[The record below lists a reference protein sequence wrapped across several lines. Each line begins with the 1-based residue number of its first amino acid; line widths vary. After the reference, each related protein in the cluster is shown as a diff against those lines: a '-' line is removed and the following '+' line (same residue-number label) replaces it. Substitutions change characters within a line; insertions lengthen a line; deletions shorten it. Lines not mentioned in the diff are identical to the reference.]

1 MIGGINQIDEDILS
15 VEIIS
20 DNKNNTCNITDL
32 EINIADNPMVFKSP
46 ISDKLLVC
54 GGNNNRKRCLTLGND
69 GMWTYLTVDK
79 NKKSKLN
86 SPRRMSAAATTNK
99 ASFVFGGK
107 MGKEISSYEYML
119 SSEKTWRK
127 GNKTI
132 PGGFENGCAVTISDN
147 EIWLIGGDKANQRRR
162 VLSFNTTNHTFIE
175 TNIKLARERKSHR
188 CSLMPD
194 KSGVMVTG
202 GTGSSTEIIDL
213 KTRKSTETGSMTSV
227 RSLHGIGT
235 LVIDDTPT
243 LVVFGGYTW
252 ASGDRQEEYFTSF
265 EKYDEK
271 NKSWS
276 LWDGAKLKTPR
287 REFGFAT
294 LKQSMICRDFEN

>member
-1 MIGGINQIDEDILS
+1 MVGGIGQNGEDILT
-15 VEIIS
+15 VEHIS
-20 DNKNNTCNITDL
+20 ETNNTCNVTDM
-32 EINIADNPMVFKSP
+32 EKTIDDNPMVFTSP
-46 ISDKLLVC
+46 ISGNLLVC
-54 GGNNNRKRCLTLGND
+54 GGNNNRKRCLTPGN
-69 GMWTYLTVDK
+69 GGQWTNLK
-79 NKKSKLN
+79 FGKFNHSLLN
-86 SPRRMSAAATTNK
+86 FPRRMSAAATTK
-99 ASFVFGGK
+99 EASYIFGGN
-107 MGKEISSYEYML
+107 MGYDQTSYEYMFP
-119 SSEKTWRK
+119 SDKIWREGK
-127 GNKTI
+127 EMI
-132 PGGFENGCAVTISDN
+132 PDGFENGCAVTISND
-147 EIWLIGGDKANQRRR
+147 EIWLIGGDGDKQRKR

-287 REFGFAT
+287 REFGFTT
-294 LKQSMICRDFEN
+294 LKQTLTFCKDEKK